1 MMKNIFVSITL
12 GAVLCMMVFSLG
24 ACSRSQLG
32 KTSAQIKR
40 DHIRNA
46 RLSRQELSEDI
57 DTFLLIDEPSKL
69 TDKRI
74 K

>member
-1 MMKNIFVSITL
+1 MMKNILVSITL
-12 GAVLCMMVFSLG
+12 GAVLCMMVFSLS

-32 KTSAQIKR
+32 KTSEEIKR

-46 RLSRQELSEDI
+46 RLNRQELSEDI
-57 DTFLLIDEPSKL
+57 DTFFLLEEPSKL

-74 K
+74 Y

>member
-12 GAVLCMMVFSLG
+12 GAVLCMMVFSLS
-24 ACSRSQLG
+24 ACASSQLG
-32 KTSAQIKR
+32 KTSAEIKR

-46 RLSRQELSEDI
+46 RLARQELSEDI
-57 DTFLLIDEPSKL
+57 DVLLLIDGPSKL

-74 K
+74 Q